1 MKTRL
6 TPMIVIFLIL
16 LSACAPARRSTSEL
30 AFSKSEPPVEAPA
43 ATEAPAAAEGVAV
56 TVIAEGVYI
65 PEATQA
71 APLYPVI
78 APASGSLPQTSRM
91 IIKDALIDLLVA
103 DTDVAINRITALA
116 ADQGGYLISSRAW
129 LENGYKYAELRM
141 GVPSSAFENTLNY
154 LRQLG
159 IKVLNEQASGQDVS
173 AEYADLQS
181 RLTNLEATAAR
192 VREFLN
198 QAKTVEESLRI
209 NQTLS
214 ELEGQIEQ
222 VKGKMKF
229 YEGRAA
235 YSTITVTLKPQIP
248 TPTPGPTPTPTPG
261 WNPGNTAREATKVM
275 TRLLQGL
282 VDLAIWSVILL
293 WPFIL
298 IAIIAVFVYRRWRQ
312 KRIPPQP
319 S

>member
-6 TPMIVIFLIL
+6 MTVTLLLTLL
-16 LSACAPARRSTSEL
+16 LSACASARN
-30 AFSKSEPPVEAPA
+30 KSALLPTVMVQAPA
-43 ATEAPAAAEGVAV
+43 ATEAPAFIEGVIQ
-56 TVIAEGVYI
+56 TGEKAEEYGLA
-65 PEATQA
+65 ATQVSSA
-71 APLYPVI
+71 AYPAL
-78 APASGSLPQTSRM
+78 APVSGSSPQVGRM

-116 ADQGGYLISSRAW
+116 ADQGGYLISTRAW

-141 GVPSSAFENTLNY
+141 GVPSSNFESTLNY

-222 VKGKMKF
+222 VKGQMKF

-248 TPTPGPTPTPTPG
+248 TPTPAPTPTPTPG

-282 VDLAIWSVILL
+282 VDLTIWAIILL

-298 IAIIAVFVYRRWRQ
+298 IAVIAIVVYRRWRQ
-312 KRIPPQP
+312 KKTPPQP
-319 S
+319 

>member
-6 TPMIVIFLIL
+6 TTVTFLLIL
-16 LSACAPARRSTSEL
+16 LSACAPARN
-30 AFSKSEPPVEAPA
+30 KSAVLPTAMIQAPA
-43 ATEAPAAAEGVAV
+43 ATEAPALAEGVIQ
-56 TVIAEGVYI
+56 TGEKAEEYGLA
-65 PEATQA
+65 ATQVA
-71 APLYPVI
+71 SAYPVI
-78 APASGSLPQTSRM
+78 APASSGLPQVGRM
-91 IIKDALIDLLVA
+91 IIKDALIELLVA

-116 ADQGGYLISSRAW
+116 ADQGGYLISTRAW

-141 GVPSSAFENTLNY
+141 GVPSSAFESTLNY

-198 QAKTVEESLRI
+198 QARTVEESLRI

-222 VKGKMKF
+222 VKGQMKF

-235 YSTITVTLKPQIP
+235 FSTITVTLKPQIP

-275 TRLLQGL
+275 TRLLQSL
-282 VDLAIWSVILL
+282 VDLAIWAVILL

-298 IAIIAVFVYRRWRQ
+298 IAVIAVFIYRRWRQ
-312 KRIPPQP
+312 KRTPHSPDDK
-319 S
+319 